1 MIHNFEKFE
10 SFEIIKPIQKTTIL
24 STGTIVSNV
33 IEATKNIM
41 NVGLIDIVK
50 LKPFPSEIIK
60 LLENTDN
67 VIVIEEHSKSG
78 GLASI
83 FNDVAAENNF
93 TAKLNFIGF
102 ENKQLLEYGSREW
115 FHKKAKIDINSLTE
129 KILRIL

>member
-1 MIHNFEKFE
+1 
-10 SFEIIKPIQKTTIL
+10 
-24 STGTIVSNV
+24 
-33 IEATKNIM
+33 M

-102 ENKQLLEYGSREW
+102 ENKQLLEYGS
-115 FHKKAKIDINSLTE
+115 
-129 KILRIL
+129 